1 MDGLG
6 AIIRGYPK
14 KKECFMPLKID
25 DLLRIPQS
33 DMDKVKI
40 KFNQPSPDEDPL
52 DLYRK
57 NPDIVNTQW
66 LFWRPIREIVFL
78 PL

>member
-1 MDGLG
+1 
-6 AIIRGYPK
+6 
-14 KKECFMPLKID
+14 MPLKID

-57 NPDIVNTQW
+57 NPDIINTQW
-66 LFWRPIREIVFL
+66 LFWR
-78 PL
+78 